1 MNVIVS
7 NKYKSIVDAVD
18 IEVIKKIEGEYSAE
32 ELGNAFKNF
41 YFQRMILDITAIK
54 DYKDIDNLRK
64 LSVMIDMDKVI
75 LLLDDTEESSDP
87 KYLSKLVSM
96 KIYNFTKNAEGILYL
111 YNHPNSYRDVAYI
124 QQIEDVQ
131 MNVVEDSPKPS
142 KAKESTTVVV
152 EKIVKDEGP
161 RIIGIKNVTKQSGST
176 SLAYMMK
183 KKLSEKYK
191 VLAIEVDKNDFMYFN
206 EPNLIECKA
215 ADLGNTIHKN
225 RDSVDIIIVDLN
237 RSNLDDLCD
246 ETLYLIEPSIIKLNK
261 LMMIDRNSLNNLKN
275 KKVILNQS
283 LLEPKDILDFEYE
296 AKIKI
301 FYNLPPLDE
310 RDKLNR
316 PLLAFLIK
324 LGFARMVDNVK

>member
-7 NKYKSIVDAVD
+7 NKYKSIIDTVD
-18 IEVIKKIEGEYSAE
+18 IEVIKKIDGEYDAE

-54 DYKDIDNLRK
+54 DYKNIDNLRK

-75 LLLDDTEESSDP
+75 LLLDDSEESGDP

-111 YNHPNSYRDVAYI
+111 YNHPNTYRDVAYI

-131 MNVVEDSPKPS
+131 MTVSDTFQDV
-142 KAKESTTVVV
+142 STT
-152 EKIVKDEGP
+152 K
-161 RIIGIKNVTKQSGST
+161 IIGIKNVTKQTGST

-191 VLAIEVDKNDFMYFN
+191 VMAIEIDKNDFMYFN
-206 EPNLIECKA
+206 EKNMISINSI
-215 ADLGNTIHKN
+215 DLGNTIQKY
-225 RDSVDIIIVDLN
+225 RDSVEVIIIDLN
-237 RSNLDDLCD
+237 KSNLEDLCH
-246 ETLYLIEPSIIKLNK
+246 EVIYLIEPSIIKLNK
-261 LMMIDRNSLNNLKN
+261 LMMIDRTSLSKIKD
-275 KKVILNQS
+275 KKVVLNQS

-296 AKIKI
+296 AKLKV

-310 RDKLNR
+310 RDKVNR
-316 PLLAFLIK
+316 PLMAFLIK
-324 LGFARMVDNVK
+324 LGFDRMVDNVEEDKKRKLGIF